1 MVAVGNAP
9 ENRLWTRDFVF
20 SIVTNFFIAMIFYLL
35 MTTMA
40 VYAIDRFQA
49 NQTAAGLASSG
60 FILGAVA
67 GRVFAGK
74 LLDALGRRRIL
85 LVSLALFVVMSLLYI
100 PAQSLGLLI
109 TVRVLHGIAFGAGTT
124 ALAASVMGLIPPLRR
139 GEGTAFF
146 GTSNTL
152 ATAIGPF
159 LALQLVA
166 GPGYPTLF
174 ALCAV
179 VSALAMGV
187 GVLIRFPTVTLS
199 ADQRAAVRRLHPKEF
214 VEVSVLP
221 IASMMLLVGLAY
233 SGILTFIN
241 SYALETDLVDAAS
254 TFFIVFAVVTLI
266 GRPFAGR
273 LQDSRGDNV
282 VVIPAMLAFAA
293 GLAVLALAQSAAMMW
308 ASGGLV
314 GLGFGTLMSSSQA
327 IAVTSAPVHRV
338 GLATSTFYLA
348 TDLGVGVGPLL
359 LGLLLG
365 ASDYRTMYLILTV
378 VVLGGIVLYYAV
390 HGRDHRR
397 RRGAVQQAAEDDA
410 GEGPDPDGTGTEPQ
424 VDP

>member
-1 MVAVGNAP
+1 MVAVGSTP
-9 ENRLWTRDFVF
+9 ERRLWTRDFVF

-40 VYAIDRFQA
+40 VYAVDRFQA
-49 NQTAAGLASSG
+49 SETGAGLAASG
-60 FILGAVA
+60 FILGAVV

-74 LLDALGRRRIL
+74 LLDVLGRRRIL
-85 LVSLALFVVMSLLYI
+85 MVSLAVFVAMSLLYI
-100 PAQSLGLLI
+100 PAQSLGLFI

-124 ALAASVMGLIPPLRR
+124 ALAASVMSLIPPLRR

-159 LALQLVA
+159 LSLQLVD

-179 VSALAMGV
+179 VSALAMAFGL
-187 GVLIRFPTVTLS
+187 LIRFPVPTLS
-199 ADQRAAVRRLHPKEF
+199 QEQRAAVRRLHPKEF
-214 VEVSVLP
+214 VEVSALP

-233 SGILTFIN
+233 SGVLTFIN
-241 SYALETDLVDAAS
+241 SYAQELDLVDAAS
-254 TFFIVFAVVTLI
+254 AFFIVFAVVTLI
-266 GRPFAGR
+266 CRPFAGR
-273 LQDSRGDNV
+273 LQDVRGDNI
-282 VVIPAMLAFAA
+282 VVIPALCAFAA
-293 GLAVLALAQSAAMMW
+293 GLATLAYAQTPAMMW
-308 ASGGLV
+308 TAGGLV

-327 IAVTSAPVHRV
+327 IAVTAAPVHRV

-348 TDLGVGVGPLL
+348 TDLGVGVGPIL

-365 ASDYRTMYLILTV
+365 GTDYGTMYALLAAL
-378 VVLGGIVLYYAV
+378 VLGAVGLYYAV
-390 HGRDHRR
+390 HGRAHAR
-397 RRGAVQQAAEDDA
+397 RRGALQQASEDDSP
-410 GEGPDPDGTGTEPQ
+410 EGPEPQ
-424 VDP
+424 PPGHP